1 MFNTYKATLIGEK
14 IEWQGEIPQLLDS
27 EQPVD
32 VFVTILKENV
42 AQKKSQGEKMAEAL
56 EKLAAIQALSDIS
69 NPEEWQREQR
79 QDRELPGREA

>member
-1 MFNTYKATLIGEK
+1 MFNTYKATLTGEK

-56 EKLAAIQALSDIS
+56 EKLAAIQALSDIA

-79 QDRELPGREA
+79 QDRDLPGREV